1 MLHSRYLVADD
12 RALFLLK
19 DGSTAWDVKD
29 FLVQQPECKEVTFE
43 NQNFPGA
50 GASKP
55 DVQQKS
61 GTGKGENTNLNTE
74 PDGKSGQTKKTEL

>member
-1 MLHSRYLVADD
+1 MADD

-19 DGSTAWDVKD
+19 DGSKAWEVKD

-50 GASKP
+50 AATKP
-55 DVQQKS
+55 
-61 GTGKGENTNLNTE
+61 
-74 PDGKSGQTKKTEL
+74 KTEQNSQSEKSSKTKHREL

>member
-1 MLHSRYLVADD
+1 MFRYLVADD

-19 DGSTAWDVKD
+19 DGSTAWEIKD

-50 GASKP
+50 AAGKSDTEQKGAEQSTE
-55 DVQQKS
+55 KS
-61 GTGKGENTNLNTE
+61 GEK
-74 PDGKSGQTKKTEL
+74 KKTEL